1 MITNRLTSRWTAQ
14 QAQLIAEFLDELQ
27 EALWENYNEEL
38 TELYRWKE
46 HELDEN
52 SEEEKISMDD
62 DDLPF

>member
-38 TELYRWKE
+38 MELYRWKE
-46 HELDEN
+46 HEQEQS
-52 SEEEKISMDD
+52 SEEQISIDD
-62 DDLPF
+62 DELPF